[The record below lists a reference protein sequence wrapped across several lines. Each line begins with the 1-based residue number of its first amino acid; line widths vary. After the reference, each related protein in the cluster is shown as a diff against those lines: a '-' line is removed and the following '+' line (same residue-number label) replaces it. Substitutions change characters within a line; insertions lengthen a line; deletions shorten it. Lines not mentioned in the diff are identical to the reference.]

1 MHKMLYISTILMV
14 LLASFF
20 LIANRGGTESARVA
34 SDILTIR
41 VDAEKD
47 LGQIP
52 YLLRPGIGN
61 IWGPDPNE
69 APSPRIQRKFIR
81 DMKVGLVRISVERIL
96 GSSKNYDDFIKKLNL
111 YDGLIL
117 DIVKRGGSPII
128 LIAQMPRWLASKG
141 SQKRPS
147 GFSWTISQT
156 SPPKDYEM
164 WAKVVSAIVGHYNKE
179 LGMDLRY
186 EIWNEPDLTE
196 FWTGTAE
203 DYLKLYKYSVLGAK
217 RADFKAKLGGG
228 VAWWSAGMQ
237 AIGGVDEWKETD
249 ENYLKN
255 SLLYNL
261 IRYSNETGLPE
272 LGYKRLPIDFLIMH
286 MYEVDPVYIARPIK
300 QIRRWLKESGYD
312 NDMKLIIDEW
322 NTWSPVPYD
331 PNLSWLDVKHDT
343 EYGAA
348 YAASFLYW
356 ADKGGLDL
364 QSFFSLDS
372 GGRGITLK
380 GNKEFIGGTGIF
392 TPSEVIKPVYNTF
405 KLFSML
411 QDRRIEIEISDDRY
425 VNGIATRDNN
435 GISLLFTNFV
445 YEPKS
450 AFRRAL
456 IELSEAKGYS
466 KEYYLSKGVTLEQVQ
481 GILDGKLSVEGLPIS
496 EEIKEVLRKAFSRYQ
511 EHLKA
516 QTTARTIE
524 ISFKNIPFKSNIRY
538 ERYIIDSNHSNSY
551 FVRGRIED
559 IFNRLEQ
566 QGIYWEKAFEK
577 AEEINQWA
585 EVRLQKV
592 EEKIINEARD
602 YRETLTLNPYATGL
616 ILLTRIEDKK

>member
-1 MHKMLYISTILMV
+1 MLYISTMLMV
-14 LLASFF
+14 LLAFFF
-20 LIANRGGTESARVA
+20 LIADRGGTESAKAA

-47 LGQIP
+47 LGQTP

-61 IWGPDPNE
+61 IWGPDPSE
-69 APSPRIQRKFIR
+69 APSPRIQKKFIQE
-81 DMKVGLVRISVERIL
+81 MKVGLVRISIERIL
-96 GSSKNYDDFIKKLNL
+96 GSSKNYDDFSKKLNL

-117 DIVKRGGSPII
+117 DIVKKGGSPII
-128 LIAQMPRWLASKG
+128 LIAQMPRWLSSKG

-179 LGMDLRY
+179 LGVDLRY

-217 RADFKAKLGGG
+217 RADINARVGGG

-237 AIGGVDEWKETD
+237 AMGGVDEWKETD

-255 SLLYNL
+255 SLLYRL

-272 LGYKRLPIDFLIMH
+272 LGYKRLPIDFLVMH
-286 MYEVDPVYIARPIK
+286 MYEADPVYIVRPLK
-300 QIRRWLKESGYD
+300 QIRRWLKESGYG
-312 NDMKLIIDEW
+312 NDVKLIIDEW
-322 NTWSPVPYD
+322 STWSPVPYD
-331 PNLSWLDVKHDT
+331 PNLSWLDIRHDT

-356 ADKGGLDL
+356 ADKGDLDL

-372 GGRGITLK
+372 GTRGIVLK

-405 KLFSML
+405 RLFSML
-411 QDRRIEIEISDDRY
+411 QDRRINVEISADRH
-425 VNGIATRDNN
+425 VNGIATGDNN
-435 GISLLFTNFV
+435 RVSLLFTNFI
-445 YEPKS
+445 YDPGS
-450 AFRRAL
+450 AFRKAL
-456 IELSEAKGYS
+456 IELSQAKGYS
-466 KEYYLSKGVTLEQVQ
+466 KEYYQSKGVTPEQLQ
-481 GILDGKLSVEGLPIS
+481 GVLSGRISIEELPIPG
-496 EEIKEVLRKAFSRYQ
+496 EIKEVLRSAFNIYQ
-511 EHLKA
+511 ERLRA
-516 QTTARTIE
+516 QKTPKSVE
-524 ISFKNIPFKSNIRY
+524 ISFDNLPFKSNFRY

-551 FVRGRIED
+551 AVKERIED
-559 IFNRLEQ
+559 IFNKLERE
-566 QGIYWEKAFEK
+566 GIYWEKAFEK
-577 AEEINQWA
+577 AEEINQWP

-592 EEKIINEARD
+592 EEKIINDARD
-602 YRETLTLNPYATGL
+602 YRETLALNPYATGL